1 MLTRTLWIVHF
12 IALIGIALWAILD
25 LRFES
30 LVKPLE
36 SVFASPVSA
45 IEAVVEVGGQF
56 RSGLLG
62 IMTLTA
68 GGSLALLIV
77 NLFRSNRSTRVR
89 SIASMLAI
97 TATIA
102 FWFSLALNH
111 SSLAWQGKRVRI
123 SLQIDEFEA
132 IARPLRSDW
141 PERDGSLPGVGP
153 FMAYPFGR
161 PTTLI
166 LLQSPLL
173 AGDEI
178 AIAAV
183 EKSAKGAIQLQL
195 SGGEH
200 NDWAEWHPPGSEPQS
215 FIGGLHDP
223 HRLQSCASIGHGWSL
238 VRYRSGLT
246 QR

>member
-1 MLTRTLWIVHF
+1 
-12 IALIGIALWAILD
+12 
-25 LRFES
+25 
-30 LVKPLE
+30 
-36 SVFASPVSA
+36 
-45 IEAVVEVGGQF
+45 
-56 RSGLLG
+56 
-62 IMTLTA
+62 
-68 GGSLALLIV
+68 
-77 NLFRSNRSTRVR
+77 RSNRSTRVV

-102 FWFSLALNH
+102 LWFSLALNH

-123 SLQIDEFEA
+123 ALQIDELET

-161 PTTLI
+161 PSTLI

-183 EKSAKGAIQLQL
+183 EKS
-195 SGGEH
+195 
-200 NDWAEWHPPGSEPQS
+200 
-215 FIGGLHDP
+215 
-223 HRLQSCASIGHGWSL
+223 
-238 VRYRSGLT
+238 
-246 QR
+246 